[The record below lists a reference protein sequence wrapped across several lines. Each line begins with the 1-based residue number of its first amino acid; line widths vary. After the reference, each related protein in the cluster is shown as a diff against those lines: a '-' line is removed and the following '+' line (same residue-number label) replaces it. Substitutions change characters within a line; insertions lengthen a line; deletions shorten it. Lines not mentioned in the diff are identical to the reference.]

1 VNLAPLDWLIIAGFF
16 VFVVGT
22 ALYSRP
28 LVRSVADFLAAG
40 RTAGRYVLS
49 VSQGAAAVGAITIV
63 GTLEMN
69 YIAGF
74 QQTWW
79 AFTTAVV
86 VLIIA
91 VTGWVAYRF
100 RETRCLTLA
109 EFFERRYSRSFRIF
123 AGSIAYVSGIVNFGI
138 FPAVEAR
145 FFIYFA
151 GLPHH
156 FQFLGL
162 QVATFPVTVAF
173 LLLLSLFLVFVGGQV
188 AVIVTD
194 FLQGLFI
201 GAVFLLMSVALLR
214 IVHWDQVAAGL
225 LQAPQGA
232 SLVNP
237 YRASQVPDFNFW
249 YFLIGVIGVVYTW
262 MSWQGTQGYNSS
274 AKSAHEARMAW
285 VLYAWRIIP
294 QTLVLLVIA
303 VVAYAVLH
311 NPDFTVQAARANEVL
326 QGAGSPM
333 IQSQLRVPVVLQQLL
348 PPGLMGAFTAVMLAT
363 ALTCKSAYMH
373 SWGAIFVQDVLIP
386 LRGKPLEPRE
396 HLRVLRW
403 SILFVAAFTFAFSL
417 LFQQSQAIF
426 LFFAITGAI
435 FAGGSGAVII
445 GGLYWRRGTTAA
457 AFTAMILGAAIAV
470 GGIVILQLQPS
481 FPVNGQWFWGIAMV
495 AASVGYVAVSLL
507 GKGAGADL
515 DRLLHRGAH
524 ALPQDQVAATDLPPV
539 GWRALGMDREASRS
553 DRLIVLATYG
563 WIFLWAAVFVVGTVI
578 NLSRDVSESAWA
590 SFWHVFLIV
599 NLAAGVV
606 VLLWFGTLGI
616 RDLRRMLRT
625 LRGRERDATD
635 DGFVRRTDP

>member
-1 VNLAPLDWLIIAGFF
+1 VG
-16 VFVVGT
+16 GT

-28 LVRSVADFLAAG
+28 LVRGVADFLAAG

-100 RETRCLTLA
+100 RESRCLTMA
-109 EFFERRYSRSFRIF
+109 EFFERRYSRNFRIF
-123 AGSIAYVSGIVNFGI
+123 AGSIAYVSGLINFGI

-145 FFIYFA
+145 FFIYFV
-151 GLPHH
+151 GLPQH
-156 FQFLGL
+156 FRLLGID
-162 QVATFPVTVAF
+162 VATFPLTVAF

-188 AVIVTD
+188 AVILTD

-201 GAVFLLMSVALLR
+201 NAVFLLMSWALLR
-214 IVHWDQVAAGL
+214 IVRWDQVVAGL
-225 LQAPQGA
+225 LTAPAGA

-237 YRASQVPDFNFW
+237 YRAAQVADFNFW

-262 MSWQGTQGYNSS
+262 MSWQGTQGYNAS

-294 QTLVLLVIA
+294 QTLVLLVMA
-303 VVAYAVLH
+303 VVAFAVLH
-311 NPDFTVQAARANEVL
+311 NADFAGQAARTNEIV
-326 QGAGSPM
+326 QGAGGPM
-333 IQSQLRVPVVLQQLL
+333 VQSQIRVPVVLTQLL
-348 PPGLMGAFTAVMLAT
+348 PRGLMGAFTAVMLAT

-373 SWGAIFVQDVLIP
+373 SWGSILVQDVIIP
-386 LRGKPLEPRE
+386 IRGRPLEPVR
-396 HLRVLRW
+396 HLWALRG
-403 SILFVAAFTFAFSL
+403 SIVFVAAFTFAFSL

-445 GGLYWRRGTTAA
+445 GGLYWKRGTTAA
-457 AFTAMILGAAIAV
+457 AYTAMILGAVIAV
-470 GGIVILQLQPS
+470 GGIVLLQLNPK
-481 FPVNGQWFWGIAMV
+481 FPVNGQWFWGIAML
-495 AASVGYVAVSLL
+495 AATVGYIVVSLL
-507 GKGAGADL
+507 GRRGEADL
-515 DRLLHRGAH
+515 DRLLHRGEYV
-524 ALPQDQVAATDLPPV
+524 LPQDQVATTDLPPV
-539 GWRALGMDREASRS
+539 GWRALGLDREVGPR
-553 DRLIVLATYG
+553 DRLIVLATYA
-563 WIFLWAAVFVVGTVI
+563 WILAWVVVFIVGTVA
-578 NLSRDVSESAWA
+578 NLTHTVSEVTWA
-590 SFWHVFLIV
+590 AFWHLFILIQ
-599 NLAAGVV
+599 LGAGVV
-606 VLLWFGTLGI
+606 VLLWFGTLGL
-616 RDLRRMLRT
+616 RDLGRMMRA
-625 LRGRERDATD
+625 LRGQVRDATD
-635 DGFVRRTDP
+635 DGFVRRSGS

>member
-1 VNLAPLDWLIIAGFF
+1 MNLGALDWLIIAAFF
-16 VFVVGT
+16 AFVAGT
-22 ALYSRP
+22 AIVSRP
-28 LVRSVADFLAAG
+28 LVKSVADFLAAG

-86 VLIIA
+86 VIVIA

-100 RETRCLTLA
+100 RETRCLTMA
-109 EFFERRYSRSFRIF
+109 EFFERRYSRRFRIF
-123 AGSIAYVSGIVNFGI
+123 AGSIAYLSGIVNFGI

-145 FFIYFA
+145 FFIYFV

-156 FQFLGL
+156 FSVLG
-162 QVATFPVTVAF
+162 VPFATFPVMVAF
-173 LLLLSLFLVFVGGQV
+173 LLALSLVLVFVGGQV

-201 GAVFLLMSVALLR
+201 NAVFLVVSAYLLVR
-214 IVHWDQVAAGL
+214 VRWSQVVAGL
-225 LQAPQGA
+225 LTAPKGA
-232 SLVNP
+232 SLVDP
-237 YRASQVPDFNFW
+237 YHASQVADFNFW

-262 MSWQGTQGYNSS
+262 MSWQGTQGYNAS

-285 VLYAWRIIP
+285 VLYAWRLIP

-311 NPDFTVQAARANEVL
+311 NADFAGEAARANAVIG
-326 QGAGSPM
+326 GAGSAM
-333 IQSQLRVPVVLQQLL
+333 VQSQLRVPVVLGELL
-348 PPGLMGAFTAVMLAT
+348 PQGLMGAFTAVMLAT

-373 SWGAIFVQDVLIP
+373 SWGSIFVQDVLIP
-386 LRGKPLEPRE
+386 LRGRPLEPRE
-396 HLRVLRW
+396 HLTVLRW
-403 SILFVAAFTFAFSL
+403 SILFVAAFTFGFSV

-457 AFTAMILGAAIAV
+457 AYTAMILGAAISV
-470 GGIVILQLQPS
+470 GGIILLQLDPT
-481 FPVNGQWFWGIAMV
+481 FPVNGQWFWGIAM
-495 AASVGYVAVSLL
+495 AAATVGYIAVSLL
-507 GKGAGADL
+507 RRGEGAEL
-515 DRLLHRGAH
+515 ERILHRGAY

-539 GWRALGMDREASRS
+539 GWRALGLDRDASRG
-553 DRLIVLATYG
+553 DRLTVLVTYG
-563 WIFLWAAVFVVGTVI
+563 WILLWLLAFVAGTV
-578 NLSRDVSESAWA
+578 LSATTTIPQESWA
-590 SFWHVFLIV
+590 RFWHCFLLV
-599 NLAAGVV
+599 NLAAGIA
-606 VLLWFGTLGI
+606 VLIWFGTLGL
-616 RDLRRMLRT
+616 RDLGRMLRA
-625 LRGRERDATD
+625 LRGRVRDETD
-635 DGFVRRTDP
+635 DGFVRRTAS

>member
-1 VNLAPLDWLIIAGFF
+1 VNLGALDWLIIAAFF
-16 VFVVGT
+16 VFVAGT
-22 ALYSRP
+22 AIVSRP

-74 QQTWW
+74 QQAWW
-79 AFTTAVV
+79 ALTTAVV
-86 VLIIA
+86 VIVIA

-100 RETRCLTLA
+100 RETRCLTMA
-109 EFFERRYSRSFRIF
+109 EFFERRYSRRFRIF
-123 AGSIAYVSGIVNFGI
+123 AGSIAYLSGIVNFGI

-145 FFIYFA
+145 FFIYFV
-151 GLPHH
+151 GLPHR
-156 FQFLGL
+156 FALLGVD
-162 QVATFPVTVAF
+162 VAAFPVMVAF
-173 LLLLSLFLVFVGGQV
+173 LLVLSLVLVFVGGQV
-188 AVIVTD
+188 AVILTD

-201 GAVFLLMSVALLR
+201 NALFLVMSAYLLVR
-214 IVHWDQVAAGL
+214 VRWSQVVAGL
-225 LQAPQGA
+225 LTAPHGA
-232 SLVNP
+232 SLVDP
-237 YRASQVPDFNFW
+237 YHASQVADFNFW

-262 MSWQGTQGYNSS
+262 MSWQGTQGYNAS

-285 VLYAWRIIP
+285 VLYAWRMIP

-311 NPDFTVQAARANEVL
+311 NADFAGEAARANAVIR
-326 QGAGSPM
+326 GAGAPM
-333 IQSQLRVPVVLQQLL
+333 IQSQLRVPVVLSQLL

-373 SWGAIFVQDVLIP
+373 SWGSIFVQDVFIP

-403 SILFVAAFTFAFSL
+403 SILFVAAFTFAFSI

-445 GGLYWRRGTTAA
+445 GGLYWKRGTTAA
-457 AFTAMILGAAIAV
+457 AYTAMILGAGISV
-470 GGIVILQLQPS
+470 GGIVLLQLDPK
-481 FPVNGQWFWGIAMV
+481 FPVNGQWFWGIAMA
-495 AASVGYVAVSLL
+495 AASVGYVMVSLV
-507 GKGAGADL
+507 GKRGAADL
-515 DRLLHRGAH
+515 GRLLHRGVH
-524 ALPQDQVAATDLPPV
+524 ALSQDQVAVTDLPPV
-539 GWRALGMDREASRS
+539 GWRALGLDREASRG
-553 DRLIVLATYG
+553 DRATVLATYG
-563 WIFLWAAVFVVGTVI
+563 WISLWAVAFVIGTV
-578 NLSRDVSESAWA
+578 LSAAGTVSEAAWA
-590 SFWHVFLIV
+590 SFWHAFLLI
-599 NLAAGVV
+599 NLVAGVV
-606 VLLWFGTLGI
+606 VLFWFGTFGI
-616 RDLRRMLRT
+616 RDLGRMLRA

-635 DGFVRRTDP
+635 DGFVRRVVP

>member
-1 VNLAPLDWLIIAGFF
+1 MNLGALDWLIIAAFF
-16 VFVVGT
+16 VFVAGT
-22 ALYSRP
+22 AIVSRP

-74 QQTWW
+74 QQAWW
-79 AFTTAVV
+79 ALTTAVV
-86 VLIIA
+86 VIVIA

-100 RETRCLTLA
+100 RETRCLTMA
-109 EFFERRYSRSFRIF
+109 EFFERRYSRRFRIF
-123 AGSIAYVSGIVNFGI
+123 AGSIAYLSGIVNFGI

-145 FFIYFA
+145 FFIYFV
-151 GLPHH
+151 GLPHR
-156 FQFLGL
+156 FALLGVD
-162 QVATFPVTVAF
+162 VAAFPVMVAF
-173 LLLLSLFLVFVGGQV
+173 LLVLSLVLVFVGGQV
-188 AVIVTD
+188 AVILTD

-201 GAVFLLMSVALLR
+201 NALFLVMSAYLLVR
-214 IVHWDQVAAGL
+214 VRWSQVVAGL
-225 LQAPQGA
+225 LTAPHGA
-232 SLVNP
+232 SLVDP
-237 YRASQVPDFNFW
+237 YHASQVADFNFW

-262 MSWQGTQGYNSS
+262 MSWQGTQGYNAS

-285 VLYAWRIIP
+285 VLYAWRMIP

-311 NPDFTVQAARANEVL
+311 NADFAGEAARANAVIR
-326 QGAGSPM
+326 GAGAPM
-333 IQSQLRVPVVLQQLL
+333 IQSQLRVPVVLSQLL

-373 SWGAIFVQDVLIP
+373 SWGSIFVQDVFIP

-403 SILFVAAFTFAFSL
+403 SILFVAAFTFAFSI

-445 GGLYWRRGTTAA
+445 GGLYWKRGTTAA
-457 AFTAMILGAAIAV
+457 AYTAMILGAGISV
-470 GGIVILQLQPS
+470 GGIVLLQLDPK
-481 FPVNGQWFWGIAMV
+481 FPVNGQWFWGIAMA
-495 AASVGYVAVSLL
+495 AASVGYVMVSLV
-507 GKGAGADL
+507 GKRGAADL
-515 DRLLHRGAH
+515 GRLLHRGVH
-524 ALPQDQVAATDLPPV
+524 ALSQDQVAVTDLPPV
-539 GWRALGMDREASRS
+539 GWRALGLDREASRG
-553 DRLIVLATYG
+553 DRATVLATYG
-563 WIFLWAAVFVVGTVI
+563 WISLWAVAFVIGTV
-578 NLSRDVSESAWA
+578 LSAAGTVSEAAWA
-590 SFWHVFLIV
+590 SFWHAFLLI
-599 NLAAGVV
+599 NLVAGVV
-606 VLLWFGTLGI
+606 VLFWFGTFGI
-616 RDLRRMLRT
+616 RDLGRMLRA

-635 DGFVRRTDP
+635 DGFVRRVVP

>member
-1 VNLAPLDWLIIAGFF
+1 
-16 VFVVGT
+16 
-22 ALYSRP
+22 
-28 LVRSVADFLAAG
+28 
-40 RTAGRYVLS
+40 
-49 VSQGAAAVGAITIV
+49 
-63 GTLEMN
+63 
-69 YIAGF
+69 
-74 QQTWW
+74 
-79 AFTTAVV
+79 
-86 VLIIA
+86 
-91 VTGWVAYRF
+91 
-100 RETRCLTLA
+100 
-109 EFFERRYSRSFRIF
+109 
-123 AGSIAYVSGIVNFGI
+123 
-138 FPAVEAR
+138 
-145 FFIYFA
+145 
-151 GLPHH
+151 
-156 FQFLGL
+156 
-162 QVATFPVTVAF
+162 VTVAF

-225 LQAPQGA
+225 LTAPQGA

-311 NPDFTVQAARANEVL
+311 NPDFTAQAARATEVL

-386 LRGKPLEPRE
+386 LRGKPLEPSA

-457 AFTAMILGAAIAV
+457 AFTAMILGATIAV

-515 DRLLHRGAH
+515 EKLLHRGAH
-524 ALPQDQVAATDLPPV
+524 ALPQDKVAATDLPPV
-539 GWRALGMDREASRS
+539 GWRALGLDREASRS
-553 DRLIVLATYG
+553 DRVIVLATYG
-563 WIFLWAAVFVVGTVI
+563 WIFLWAAVFVVGTGI

-590 SFWHVFLIV
+590 GFWHIFLLV
-599 NLAAGVV
+599 NLAVGVV
-606 VLLWFGTLGI
+606 VMLWFGTLGI
-616 RDLRRMLRT
+616 RDLRRMLRA
-625 LRGRERDATD
+625 LRGRERDVTD
-635 DGFVRRTDP
+635 DGFVRRTGS

>member
-109 EFFERRYSRSFRIF
+109 EFFERRYSRNFRVF
-123 AGSIAYVSGIVNFGI
+123 AGSIAYLSGIINFGI

-145 FFIYFA
+145 FFIYFV

-225 LQAPQGA
+225 LTAPQGA

-311 NPDFTVQAARANEVL
+311 NPDFTAQAARATEVL

-386 LRGKPLEPRE
+386 LRGKPLEPRA

-457 AFTAMILGAAIAV
+457 AFTAMILGATIAV
-470 GGIVILQLQPS
+470 GGIVILQLQPG

-507 GKGAGADL
+507 GKSTGADL

-539 GWRALGMDREASRS
+539 GWRALGLDREASGS

-563 WIFLWAAVFVVGTVI
+563 WILLWVAVFVVGTVI

-590 SFWHVFLIV
+590 SFWHIFLIV

-616 RDLRRMLRT
+616 RDLRRMLRA

-635 DGFVRRTDP
+635 DGFVRRTDS

>member
-1 VNLAPLDWLIIAGFF
+1 MNLASLDWLIVAGFF

-22 ALYSRP
+22 ALVSRP

-91 VTGWVAYRF
+91 VTGWVVYRF

-123 AGSIAYVSGIVNFGI
+123 AGSIAYLSGIINFGI

-145 FFIYFA
+145 FFIYFV

-156 FQFLGL
+156 FHFLGV

-173 LLLLSLFLVFVGGQV
+173 LLGLSLFLVFVGGQV

-201 GAVFLLMSVALLR
+201 NALFLLMSVVLLR
-214 IVHWDQVAAGL
+214 LVHWDRVVAGL
-225 LQAPQGA
+225 LTAPEGA

-237 YRASQVPDFNFW
+237 YRASQVADFNFW

-262 MSWQGTQGYNSS
+262 QSWQGTQGYNAS

-311 NPDFTVQAARANEVL
+311 NADFAGQATRANEIL

-363 ALTCKSAYMH
+363 ALTCTSAYLH
-373 SWGAIFVQDVLIP
+373 SWGSIFVQDVLIP
-386 LRGKPLEPRE
+386 LRGRPLEPKR
-396 HLRVLRW
+396 HLWVLRG
-403 SILFVAAFTFAFSL
+403 SILIVAAFTFVFSL
-417 LFQQSQAIF
+417 VFQQSQAIF

-457 AFTAMILGAAIAV
+457 AFTAMILGATIAV

-507 GKGAGADL
+507 GKGGGADL

-524 ALPQDQVAATDLPPV
+524 ALPQDRVAATDLPPV
-539 GWRALGMDREASRS
+539 GWRALGMDREVSRR
-553 DRLIVLATYG
+553 DRLIYLATYA
-563 WIFLWAAVFVVGTVI
+563 WILLWAVVFVVGTVI
-578 NLSRDVSESAWA
+578 NLTRTVDEAAWA
-590 SFWHVFLIV
+590 RFWHTFLVIQLV
-599 NLAAGVV
+599 AGTV
-606 VLLWFGTLGI
+606 VLLWFGSLGI
-616 RDLRRMLRT
+616 RDLRRMLRA
-625 LRGRERDATD
+625 LRGRERDASD
-635 DGFVRRTDP
+635 DGFVRRTGP

>member
-1 VNLAPLDWLIIAGFF
+1 VNLGALDWLIIAAFF
-16 VFVVGT
+16 VFVAGT
-22 ALYSRP
+22 AIVSRP

-74 QQTWW
+74 QQAWW
-79 AFTTAVV
+79 ALTTAVV
-86 VLIIA
+86 VIVIA

-100 RETRCLTLA
+100 RETRCLTMA
-109 EFFERRYSRSFRIF
+109 EFFERRYSRRFRIF
-123 AGSIAYVSGIVNFGI
+123 AGSIAYLSGIVNFGI

-145 FFIYFA
+145 FFIYFV
-151 GLPHH
+151 GLPHR
-156 FQFLGL
+156 FALLGVD
-162 QVATFPVTVAF
+162 VAAFPVMVAF
-173 LLLLSLFLVFVGGQV
+173 LLVLSLVLVFVGGQV
-188 AVIVTD
+188 AVILTD

-201 GAVFLLMSVALLR
+201 NALFLVMSAYLLVR
-214 IVHWDQVAAGL
+214 VRWSQVVAGL
-225 LQAPQGA
+225 LTAPHGA
-232 SLVNP
+232 SLVDP
-237 YRASQVPDFNFW
+237 YHASQVADFNFW

-262 MSWQGTQGYNSS
+262 MSWQGTQGYNAS

-285 VLYAWRIIP
+285 VLYAWRMIP

-311 NPDFTVQAARANEVL
+311 NADFAGEAARANAVIR
-326 QGAGSPM
+326 GAGAPM
-333 IQSQLRVPVVLQQLL
+333 IQSQLRVPVVLSQLL

-373 SWGAIFVQDVLIP
+373 SWGSIFVQDVFIP

-403 SILFVAAFTFAFSL
+403 SILFVAAFTFAFSI

-445 GGLYWRRGTTAA
+445 GGLYWKRGTTAA
-457 AFTAMILGAAIAV
+457 AYTAMILGAGISV
-470 GGIVILQLQPS
+470 GGIVLLQLYPK
-481 FPVNGQWFWGIAMV
+481 FPVNGQWFWGIAMA
-495 AASVGYVAVSLL
+495 AASVGYVMVSLV
-507 GKGAGADL
+507 GKRGAADL
-515 DRLLHRGAH
+515 GRLLHRGVH
-524 ALPQDQVAATDLPPV
+524 ALSQDQVAVTDLPPV
-539 GWRALGMDREASRS
+539 GWRALGLDREASRG
-553 DRLIVLATYG
+553 DRATVLATYG
-563 WIFLWAAVFVVGTVI
+563 WISLWAVAFVIGTV
-578 NLSRDVSESAWA
+578 LSAAGTVSEAAWA
-590 SFWHVFLIV
+590 SFWHAFLLI
-599 NLAAGVV
+599 NLVAGVV
-606 VLLWFGTLGI
+606 VLFWFGTFGI
-616 RDLRRMLRT
+616 RDLGRMLRA

-635 DGFVRRTDP
+635 DGFVRRVVP

>member
-1 VNLAPLDWLIIAGFF
+1 VNLGALDWLIIAAFF
-16 VFVVGT
+16 AFVAGT
-22 ALYSRP
+22 AVVSRP

-79 AFTTAVV
+79 AFTTAIVV
-86 VLIIA
+86 IVIA

-100 RETRCLTLA
+100 RETRCLTMA
-109 EFFERRYSRSFRIF
+109 EFFERRYSRRFRIF
-123 AGSIAYVSGIVNFGI
+123 AGSIAYLSGIVNFGI

-145 FFIYFA
+145 FFIYFV
-151 GLPHH
+151 GLPHR
-156 FQFLGL
+156 FAFLGVD
-162 QVATFPVTVAF
+162 VATFPVMVAF
-173 LLLLSLFLVFVGGQV
+173 LLALSLALVFVGGQV
-188 AVIVTD
+188 AVILTD

-201 GAVFLLMSVALLR
+201 NALFLVMSGYLLVR
-214 IVHWDQVAAGL
+214 VRWSQVVAGL
-225 LQAPQGA
+225 LTAPKGA
-232 SLVNP
+232 SLVDP
-237 YRASQVPDFNFW
+237 YHAGQVADFNFW

-262 MSWQGTQGYNSS
+262 MSWQGTQGYNAS

-285 VLYAWRIIP
+285 VLYAWRMIP

-311 NPDFTVQAARANEVL
+311 NADFAGEAARANAVIG
-326 QGAGSPM
+326 GAGAPM
-333 IQSQLRVPVVLQQLL
+333 IQSQLRVPVVLGQLL
-348 PPGLMGAFTAVMLAT
+348 PHGMMGAFTAVMLAT

-373 SWGAIFVQDVLIP
+373 SWGSIFVQDILIP

-403 SILFVAAFTFAFSL
+403 SILFVAAFTFAFSI

-445 GGLYWRRGTTAA
+445 GGLYWKRGTTAA
-457 AFTAMILGAAIAV
+457 AYTAMILGAGISV
-470 GGIVILQLQPS
+470 GGIVLLQLDPK

-495 AASVGYVAVSLL
+495 AATLGYVAVSLL
-507 GKGAGADL
+507 RKGGAADL
-515 DRLLHRGAH
+515 EQLLHRGAH
-524 ALPQDQVAATDLPPV
+524 ALPQDVVAVTDLPPV
-539 GWRALGMDREASRS
+539 GWRALGLDRDATRG
-553 DRLIVLATYG
+553 DRVTVLATYG
-563 WIFLWAAVFVVGTVI
+563 WILFWAVAFVAGTVLSATGTVSEAAWAAFWHAFLVI
-578 NLSRDVSESAWA
+578 NLV
-590 SFWHVFLIV
+590 
-599 NLAAGVV
+599 AGVV
-606 VLLWFGTLGI
+606 VLFWFGTLGI
-616 RDLRRMLRT
+616 RDLGRMLRA
-625 LRGRERDATD
+625 LRGRVRDVTD
-635 DGFVRRTDP
+635 DGFVRRVAP

>member
-1 VNLAPLDWLIIAGFF
+1 MNLGALDWLIIAAFF
-16 VFVVGT
+16 VFVAGT
-22 ALYSRP
+22 AIVSRP

-74 QQTWW
+74 QQAWW
-79 AFTTAVV
+79 ALTTAVV
-86 VLIIA
+86 VIVIA

-100 RETRCLTLA
+100 RETRCLTMA
-109 EFFERRYSRSFRIF
+109 EFFERRYSRRFRIF
-123 AGSIAYVSGIVNFGI
+123 AGSIAYLSGIVNFGI

-145 FFIYFA
+145 FFIYFV
-151 GLPHH
+151 GLPHR
-156 FQFLGL
+156 FALLGVD
-162 QVATFPVTVAF
+162 VAAFPVMVAF
-173 LLLLSLFLVFVGGQV
+173 LLVLSLVLVFVGGQV
-188 AVIVTD
+188 AVILTD

-201 GAVFLLMSVALLR
+201 NALFLVMSAYLLVR
-214 IVHWDQVAAGL
+214 VRWSQVVAGL
-225 LQAPQGA
+225 LTAPHGA
-232 SLVNP
+232 SLVDP
-237 YRASQVPDFNFW
+237 YHASQVADFNFW

-262 MSWQGTQGYNSS
+262 MSWQGTQGYNAS

-285 VLYAWRIIP
+285 VLYAWRMIP

-311 NPDFTVQAARANEVL
+311 NADFAGEAARANAVIR
-326 QGAGSPM
+326 GAGAPM
-333 IQSQLRVPVVLQQLL
+333 IQSQLRVPVVLSQLL

-373 SWGAIFVQDVLIP
+373 SWGSIFVQDVFIP

-403 SILFVAAFTFAFSL
+403 SILFVAAFTFAFSI

-445 GGLYWRRGTTAA
+445 GGLYWKRGTTAA
-457 AFTAMILGAAIAV
+457 AYTAMILGAGISV
-470 GGIVILQLQPS
+470 GGIVLLQLYPK
-481 FPVNGQWFWGIAMV
+481 FPVNGQWFWGIAMA
-495 AASVGYVAVSLL
+495 AASVGYVMVSLV
-507 GKGAGADL
+507 GKRGAADL
-515 DRLLHRGAH
+515 GRLLHRGVH
-524 ALPQDQVAATDLPPV
+524 ALSQDQVAVTDLPPV
-539 GWRALGMDREASRS
+539 GWRALGLDREASRG
-553 DRLIVLATYG
+553 DRATVLATYG
-563 WIFLWAAVFVVGTVI
+563 WISLWAVAFVIGTV
-578 NLSRDVSESAWA
+578 LSAAGTVSEAAWA
-590 SFWHVFLIV
+590 SFWHAFLLI
-599 NLAAGVV
+599 NLVAGVV
-606 VLLWFGTLGI
+606 VLFWFGTFGI
-616 RDLRRMLRT
+616 RDLGRMLRA

-635 DGFVRRTDP
+635 DGFVRRVVP

>member
-1 VNLAPLDWLIIAGFF
+1 MNLGPLDWLIIAAFF
-16 VFVVGT
+16 AFVAGT
-22 ALYSRP
+22 AVVSRP

-86 VLIIA
+86 VIVIA

-100 RETRCLTLA
+100 RETRCLTMA
-109 EFFERRYSRSFRIF
+109 EFFERRYSRRFRIF
-123 AGSIAYVSGIVNFGI
+123 AGSIAYLSGIVNFGI

-145 FFIYFA
+145 FFIYFV
-151 GLPHH
+151 GLPQH
-156 FQFLGL
+156 FTVVGV
-162 QVATFPVTVAF
+162 QVATFPVMVAF
-173 LLLLSLFLVFVGGQV
+173 LLVLSLLLVFVGGQV

-201 GAVFLLMSVALLR
+201 NAVFLVVSAYLLVR
-214 IVHWDQVAAGL
+214 VRWDQVVAGL
-225 LQAPQGA
+225 LTAPKGA
-232 SLVNP
+232 SLVDP
-237 YRASQVPDFNFW
+237 YHASQVADFNFW

-285 VLYAWRIIP
+285 VLYAWRMIP

-311 NPDFTVQAARANEVL
+311 NPDFAVQASAAGTVIE
-326 QGAGSPM
+326 GAGSPM
-333 IQSQLRVPVVLQQLL
+333 VQSQLRVPVVLGELL
-348 PPGLMGAFTAVMLAT
+348 PHGLMGAFTAVMLAT

-373 SWGAIFVQDVLIP
+373 SWGSIFVQDILIP
-386 LRGKPLEPRE
+386 LRGRPLEPRE
-396 HLRVLRW
+396 HLKVLRW
-403 SILFVAAFTFAFSL
+403 SILFVAAFTFGFSI

-445 GGLYWRRGTTAA
+445 GGLYWKRGTTAA
-457 AFTAMILGAAIAV
+457 AYTAMILGAAISV
-470 GGIVILQLQPS
+470 GGIILLQLDPT
-481 FPVNGQWFWGIAMV
+481 FPVNGQWFWGIAM
-495 AASVGYVAVSLL
+495 AAATVGYVTVSLL
-507 GKGAGADL
+507 RRGEAADL
-515 DRLLHRGAH
+515 ERILHRGTH
-524 ALPQDQVAATDLPPV
+524 ALAQDQVASTDLPPV
-539 GWRALGMDREASRS
+539 GWRALGLDRDATRG
-553 DRLIVLATYG
+553 DRLTVLVTYG
-563 WIFLWAAVFVVGTVI
+563 WILLWAVAFVVGTV
-578 NLSRDVSESAWA
+578 LSATSTISEAAWA
-590 SFWHVFLIV
+590 RFWHLFLLV
-599 NLAAGVV
+599 NLVAGTG
-606 VLLWFGTLGI
+606 VLVWFGTLGL
-616 RDLRRMLRT
+616 RDLGRMLRA
-625 LRGRERDATD
+625 LRGRVRDETD
-635 DGFVRRTDP
+635 DGFVRRTAP

>member
-1 VNLAPLDWLIIAGFF
+1 MNLAVLDWLIIAGFF

-28 LVRSVADFLAAG
+28 LVKSVADFLAAG

-109 EFFERRYSRSFRIF
+109 EFFERRYSRNFRVF
-123 AGSIAYVSGIVNFGI
+123 AGSIAYLSGIINFGI

-145 FFIYFA
+145 FFIYFV

-173 LLLLSLFLVFVGGQV
+173 LLGLSLFLVFVGGQV

-214 IVHWDQVAAGL
+214 LVRWDQVAAGL

-249 YFLIGVIGVVYTW
+249 YFLIGVVGVVYTW

-311 NPDFTVQAARANEVL
+311 NADFTAQATRANEVL

-363 ALTCKSAYMH
+363 ALTCKSAYLH
-373 SWGAIFVQDVLIP
+373 SWGSIFVQDVLIP

-396 HLRVLRW
+396 HLRVLRG

-470 GGIVILQLQPS
+470 GGIVILQLEPN
-481 FPVNGQWFWGIAMV
+481 FPINGQWFWGIAMV
-495 AASVGYVAVSLL
+495 AASVGYVAVSLM

-635 DGFVRRTDP
+635 DGFVRRTGQ

>member
-1 VNLAPLDWLIIAGFF
+1 MNLGPLDWLIIAAFF
-16 VFVVGT
+16 AFVTGT
-22 ALYSRP
+22 AVVSRP

-86 VLIIA
+86 VIVIA

-100 RETRCLTLA
+100 RETRCLTMA
-109 EFFERRYSRSFRIF
+109 EFFERRYSRRFRIF
-123 AGSIAYVSGIVNFGI
+123 AGSIAYLSGIVNFGI

-145 FFIYFA
+145 FFIYFV

-156 FQFLGL
+156 FTVLGV
-162 QVATFPVTVAF
+162 QVATFPVMVAF
-173 LLLLSLFLVFVGGQV
+173 LLVLSLLLVFVGGQV

-201 GAVFLLMSVALLR
+201 NAVFLVVSAYLLVR
-214 IVHWDQVAAGL
+214 VRWDQVVAGL
-225 LQAPQGA
+225 LTAPKGA
-232 SLVNP
+232 SLVDP
-237 YRASQVPDFNFW
+237 YHASQVADFNFW

-285 VLYAWRIIP
+285 VLYAWRMIP

-311 NPDFTVQAARANEVL
+311 NPDFAAQASAAGTVIE
-326 QGAGSPM
+326 GAGSPM
-333 IQSQLRVPVVLQQLL
+333 LRSQLRVPVVLGELL
-348 PPGLMGAFTAVMLAT
+348 PQGLMGAFTAVMLAT

-373 SWGAIFVQDVLIP
+373 SWGSIFVQDILIP
-386 LRGKPLEPRE
+386 LRGRPLEPRE

-403 SILFVAAFTFAFSL
+403 SILFVAAFTFAFSI

-445 GGLYWRRGTTAA
+445 GGLYWKRGTTAA
-457 AFTAMILGAAIAV
+457 AYTAMILGAAISV
-470 GGIVILQLQPS
+470 GGIILLQVDPT
-481 FPVNGQWFWGIAMV
+481 FPVNGQWFWGIAM
-495 AASVGYVAVSLL
+495 AAATVGYVAVSLL
-507 GKGAGADL
+507 RKGKAADL
-515 DRLLHRGAH
+515 ERILHRGAH
-524 ALPQDQVAATDLPPV
+524 ALPQDQVASTDLPPV
-539 GWRALGMDREASRS
+539 GWRALGLDRDASRG
-553 DRLIVLATYG
+553 DRLTVLVTYG
-563 WIFLWAAVFVVGTVI
+563 WILLWAVAFVAGTL
-578 NLSRDVSESAWA
+578 LSATGTISEAAWA
-590 SFWHVFLIV
+590 RFWHVFLLV
-599 NLAAGVV
+599 NLVAGIA
-606 VLLWFGTLGI
+606 VLVWFGTLGL
-616 RDLRRMLRT
+616 RDLGRMLRA
-625 LRGRERDATD
+625 LRGRVRDETD
-635 DGFVRRTDP
+635 DGFVRRTAP

>member
-1 VNLAPLDWLIIAGFF
+1 VNLGAVDWLIIAAFF
-16 VFVVGT
+16 VFVAGT
-22 ALYSRP
+22 AIVSRP

-86 VLIIA
+86 VIVIA

-100 RETRCLTLA
+100 RETRCLTMA
-109 EFFERRYSRSFRIF
+109 EFFERRYSRRFRIF
-123 AGSIAYVSGIVNFGI
+123 AGSIAYLSGIVNFGI

-145 FFIYFA
+145 FFIHFV
-151 GLPHH
+151 GLP
-156 FQFLGL
+156 QQLRLLGAD
-162 QVATFPVTVAF
+162 VATFPVMVAF
-173 LLLLSLFLVFVGGQV
+173 ILALSLLLVFVGGQV

-201 GAVFLLMSVALLR
+201 NAVFLVMSAYLLVR
-214 IVHWDQVAAGL
+214 VRWSQVVAGL
-225 LQAPQGA
+225 LTAPKGA
-232 SLVNP
+232 SLVDP
-237 YRASQVPDFNFW
+237 YHASQVADFNFW

-262 MSWQGTQGYNSS
+262 MSWQGTQGYNAS

-285 VLYAWRIIP
+285 VLYAWRMIP

-311 NPDFTVQAARANEVL
+311 NADFAGEAARANAITN
-326 QGAGSPM
+326 GAGGPM
-333 IQSQLRVPVVLQQLL
+333 IQSQLRVPVVLGQLL

-363 ALTCKSAYMH
+363 ALTCKSAYLH
-373 SWGAIFVQDVLIP
+373 SWGSIFVQDVFIP
-386 LRGKPLEPRE
+386 LRGRPLESRE

-403 SILFVAAFTFAFSL
+403 SILFVAGFTFAFSI

-445 GGLYWRRGTTAA
+445 GGLYWKRGTTAA
-457 AFTAMILGAAIAV
+457 AYTAMILGATISV
-470 GGIVILQLQPS
+470 GGIVLLQLHPR
-481 FPVNGQWFWGIAMV
+481 FPVNGQWFWGIAMA
-495 AASVGYVAVSLL
+495 AASVGYVVVSLL
-507 GKGAGADL
+507 QRGGAADL
-515 DRLLHRGAH
+515 ERLLHRGAY
-524 ALPQDQVAATDLPPV
+524 ALPQDQVATTDLPPV
-539 GWRALGMDREASRS
+539 GWRALGLDREASRG
-553 DRLIVLATYG
+553 DRVTVLATYG
-563 WIFLWAAVFVVGTVI
+563 WILLWAVAFVAGTIRSATGTV
-578 NLSRDVSESAWA
+578 SETAWA
-590 SFWHVFLIV
+590 GFWRAFLVI
-599 NLAAGVV
+599 NLAAGIV
-606 VLLWFGTLGI
+606 VLFWFGTLGL
-616 RDLRRMLRT
+616 RDLGRMLRA

-635 DGFVRRTDP
+635 DGFVRRTAP

>member
-1 VNLAPLDWLIIAGFF
+1 MNLGPIDWLLIAAFF
-16 VFVVGT
+16 AFVAGT
-22 ALYSRP
+22 AIVSRP

-86 VLIIA
+86 VVIIA

-100 RETRCLTLA
+100 RETRCLTMA
-109 EFFERRYSRSFRIF
+109 EFFERRYSRRFRIF
-123 AGSIAYVSGIVNFGI
+123 AGTIAYLSGIVNFGI

-145 FFIYFA
+145 FFIYFV
-151 GLPHH
+151 GLPH
-156 FQFLGL
+156 QVRVLG
-162 QVATFPVTVAF
+162 VAVETFPLMVGF
-173 LLLLSLFLVFVGGQV
+173 LLILSLLLVFVGGQV

-201 GAVFLLMSVALLR
+201 NAVFLIVSAYLLVR
-214 IVHWDQVAAGL
+214 VRWSQVVSGL
-225 LQAPQGA
+225 LTAPRGA
-232 SLVNP
+232 SLVDP
-237 YRASQVPDFNFW
+237 YHASQVADFNFW

-262 MSWQGTQGYNSS
+262 MSWQGTQGYNAS

-285 VLYAWRIIP
+285 VLYAWRMIP

-311 NPDFTVQAARANEVL
+311 NADFAGEAARANAVL
-326 QGAGSPM
+326 AGAGAPM
-333 IQSQLRVPVVLQQLL
+333 IQSQLRVPVVLGQLL
-348 PPGLMGAFTAVMLAT
+348 PRGLMGAFTAVMLAT
-363 ALTCKSAYMH
+363 ALTCKSAYLH
-373 SWGAIFVQDVLIP
+373 SWGSIFVQDILIP
-386 LRGKPLEPRE
+386 LRGRPLGPQE

-403 SILFVAAFTFAFSL
+403 SILFVAAFTFGFSI
-417 LFQQSQAIF
+417 LFRQSQAIF

-445 GGLYWRRGTTAA
+445 GGLYWERGTTAA
-457 AFTAMILGAAIAV
+457 AYTAMVLGAVISV
-470 GGIVILQLQPS
+470 GGIILLQLHPA

-507 GKGAGADL
+507 WRREPADL
-515 DRLLHRGAH
+515 ARLLHRGAY
-524 ALPQDQVAATDLPPV
+524 ALRQDQVATTDLPPV
-539 GWRALGMDREASRS
+539 GLRALGLDREASRG
-553 DRLIVLATYG
+553 DRATVLATYG
-563 WIFLWAAVFVVGTVI
+563 WILLWVVAFVIGTV
-578 NLSRDVSESAWA
+578 LSATGAVAETAWA
-590 SFWHVFLIV
+590 TFWRVFLLV
-599 NLAAGVV
+599 NLAAGAA
-606 VLLWFGTLGI
+606 VLVWFGTLGL
-616 RDLRRMLRT
+616 RDLGRMLRA
-625 LRGRERDATD
+625 LRGRARDATD
-635 DGFVRRTDP
+635 DGFVRRAGP

>member
-1 VNLAPLDWLIIAGFF
+1 MNLAFLDWLIIAAFF
-16 VFVVGT
+16 VFVIGT
-22 ALYSRP
+22 ALLSRP

-79 AFTTAVV
+79 GFTTAVV

-91 VTGWVAYRF
+91 VTGWVVYRF
-100 RETRCLTLA
+100 RETRCLTMA
-109 EFFERRYSRSFRIF
+109 EFFERRYSRGFRIF

-145 FFIYFA
+145 FFIYFV
-151 GLPHH
+151 GLPQH
-156 FQFLGL
+156 FH
-162 QVATFPVTVAF
+162 VAGVQLPTFPVTVAA
-173 LLLLSLFLVFVGGQV
+173 LLALSLFLVFVGGQV

-201 GAVFLLMSVALLR
+201 NAVFLLMSVFLLTR
-214 IVHWDQVAAGL
+214 VRWGQVVEGL
-225 LQAPQGA
+225 MTAPRGA
-232 SLVNP
+232 SLLNP
-237 YRASQVPDFNFW
+237 YQAGQVEDFNFW
-249 YFLIGVIGVVYTW
+249 YFLIGIVGVVYTW
-262 MSWQGTQGYNSS
+262 MSWQGTQGYNAS

-311 NPDFTVQAARANEVL
+311 HADFAAQADNVNAVL
-326 QGAGSPM
+326 VSAGTDM
-333 IQSQLRVPVVLQQLL
+333 IRSQLRVPVVLTQLL
-348 PPGLMGAFTAVMLAT
+348 PRGMMGAFTAVMLAT

-373 SWGAIFVQDVLIP
+373 SWGSIFVQDVFIP
-386 LRGKPLEPRE
+386 LRGRPMEPRL
-396 HLRVLRW
+396 HLWVLRG

-445 GGLYWRRGTTAA
+445 GGLYWKRGTTAA
-457 AFTAMILGAAIAV
+457 AYTAMILGATISV
-470 GGIVILQLQPS
+470 GGIVLLQLRPS
-481 FPVNGQWFWGIAMV
+481 FPINGQWFWGIAMV
-495 AASVGYVAVSLL
+495 AASVGYVLVSLL
-507 GKGAGADL
+507 HRSEGADL
-515 DRLLHRGAH
+515 AKLLHRGPH
-524 ALPQDQVAATDLPPV
+524 VPPSEELRPTDLPPV
-539 GWRALGMDREASRS
+539 GWRALGMGPEFSRMDRV
-553 DRLIVLATYG
+553 IYVATYA
-563 WIFLWAAVFVVGTVI
+563 WILLWFVAFVVGTLL
-578 NLSRDVSESAWA
+578 NLGRDVGDAPWA
-590 SFWHVFLIV
+590 TFWHVFLISQ
-599 NLAAGVV
+599 LAAGIV
-606 VLLWFGTLGI
+606 VLLWFGAGGL
-616 RDLRRMLRT
+616 RDLRRMIRA
-625 LRGRERDATD
+625 LRGLERDD
-635 DGFVRRTDP
+635 LDNGFVRRTGQ

>member
-1 VNLAPLDWLIIAGFF
+1 MNLAALDWLIIAAFF

-22 ALYSRP
+22 ALVSRP

-86 VLIIA
+86 VLVIA

-109 EFFERRYSRSFRIF
+109 EFFERRYSRGFRIF
-123 AGSIAYVSGIVNFGI
+123 AGSIAYLSGIVNFGI

-145 FFIYFA
+145 FFIYFV

-156 FQFLGL
+156 VHFLGKE
-162 QVATFPVTVAF
+162 VATFPVTVAF

-201 GAVFLLMSVALLR
+201 NAVFLVMSVVLLR
-214 IVHWDQVAAGL
+214 LVRWDQVVAGL
-225 LQAPQGA
+225 MTAPQGA
-232 SLVNP
+232 SLLNP
-237 YRASQVPDFNFW
+237 YQASQVPDFNFW

-262 MSWQGTQGYNSS
+262 MSWQGTQGYNAS

-311 NPDFTVQAARANEVL
+311 NPDFSAQAARANGVL
-326 QGAGSPM
+326 QGAGATM
-333 IQSQLRVPVVLQQLL
+333 IQSQLRVPVVLTQLL
-348 PPGLMGAFTAVMLAT
+348 PPGMMGAFTAVMLAT
-363 ALTCKSAYMH
+363 ALTCKSAYLH
-373 SWGAIFVQDVLIP
+373 SWGSIVVQDVLIP
-386 LRGKPLEPRE
+386 LHGRPLEPKQ
-396 HLRVLRW
+396 HLWVLRT
-403 SILFVAAFTFAFSL
+403 SIFFVAAFTFVFSIV
-417 LFQQSQAIF
+417 FQQSQAIF
-426 LFFAITGAI
+426 LFFAVTGAI

-445 GGLYWRRGTTAA
+445 GGLYWKRGTTAA

-470 GGIVILQLQPS
+470 GGIVVLQLEPD
-481 FPVNGQWFWGIAMV
+481 FPVNGQWFWGIAMA
-495 AASVGYVAVSLL
+495 AASVGYIVVSLL
-507 GKGAGADL
+507 GRRGGANIE
-515 DRLLHRGAH
+515 RLLHRGAYV
-524 ALPQDQVAATDLPPV
+524 LPQDQVAATDLPPV
-539 GWRALGMDREASRS
+539 GWRALGMDREVSRS
-553 DRLIVLATYG
+553 DRLIFLATYA
-563 WIFLWAAVFVVGTVI
+563 WILLWAAVFVVGTAI
-578 NLSRDVSESAWA
+578 NLSRVVGDAAWA
-590 SFWHVFLIV
+590 RFWHLFLLV
-599 NLAAGVV
+599 QLVAGTA
-606 VLLWFGTLGI
+606 VLLWFGVLGL
-616 RDLRRMLRT
+616 RDLGRMLRA
-625 LRGRERDATD
+625 LRGRERDASD
-635 DGFVRRTDP
+635 DGFVRRTGP

>member
-1 VNLAPLDWLIIAGFF
+1 MNLAPLDWLIIAAFF

-22 ALYSRP
+22 ALLSRP

-79 AFTTAVV
+79 GFTTAVV
-86 VLIIA
+86 VLVIA
-91 VTGWVAYRF
+91 VTGWVVYRF
-100 RETRCLTLA
+100 RETRCLTMA
-109 EFFERRYSRSFRIF
+109 EFFERRYSRGFRIF

-145 FFIYFA
+145 FFIYFV
-151 GLPHH
+151 GLPQH
-156 FQFLGL
+156 FHMAG
-162 QVATFPVTVAF
+162 VEVPTFPATVAA
-173 LLLLSLFLVFVGGQV
+173 LLALSLFLVFVGGQV

-201 GAVFLLMSVALLR
+201 NAVFLLMSVFLLTR
-214 IVHWDQVAAGL
+214 VRWGQVVEGL
-225 LQAPQGA
+225 MTAPRGA
-232 SLVNP
+232 SLLNP
-237 YRASQVPDFNFW
+237 YQAGQVQDFNFW
-249 YFLIGVIGVVYTW
+249 YFLIGIVGVVYTW
-262 MSWQGTQGYNSS
+262 MSWQGTQGYNAS

-311 NPDFTVQAARANEVL
+311 HPDFAAQADNVNAVLGSAGPATV
-326 QGAGSPM
+326 
-333 IQSQLRVPVVLQQLL
+333 QSQLRVPVVLTQLL
-348 PPGLMGAFTAVMLAT
+348 PRGMMGAFTAVMLAT

-373 SWGAIFVQDVLIP
+373 SWGSIFVQDVFIP
-386 LRGKPLEPRE
+386 LRGRPMEPKL
-396 HLRVLRW
+396 HLWVLRG

-445 GGLYWRRGTTAA
+445 GGLYWKRGTTAA
-457 AFTAMILGAAIAV
+457 AYTAMILGATISV
-470 GGIVILQLQPS
+470 GGIVLLQFRPS

-507 GKGAGADL
+507 TRGAGADL
-515 DRLLHRGAH
+515 DLVLHRGAH
-524 ALPQDQVAATDLPPV
+524 SLPSDKVREGDLPPV
-539 GWRALGMDREASRS
+539 GWRALGMGPEFTRLDRV
-553 DRLIVLATYG
+553 IYVATYA
-563 WIFLWAAVFVVGTVI
+563 WILLWFVVFVAGTLLNVG
-578 NLSRDVSESAWA
+578 RDVGDAPWA
-590 SFWHVFLIV
+590 TFWHVFLISQLV
-599 NLAAGVV
+599 AGIV
-606 VLLWFGTLGI
+606 VLLWFGTGGL
-616 RDLRRMLRT
+616 RDLRRMIRA
-625 LRGRERDATD
+625 LRGLERDDLD
-635 DGFVRRTDP
+635 DGFVRRTGQ

>member
-1 VNLAPLDWLIIAGFF
+1 MNLAPLDWLIIAGFF

>member
-1 VNLAPLDWLIIAGFF
+1 LNLAPLDWLIVAAFF
-16 VFVVGT
+16 VFVGAT

-86 VLIIA
+86 VVIIA

-100 RETRCLTLA
+100 RETRCLTMA
-109 EFFERRYSRSFRIF
+109 EFFERRYSRGFRIF
-123 AGSIAYVSGIVNFGI
+123 AGSIAYLSGLVNFGI

-145 FFIYFA
+145 FFIYFV

-156 FQFLGL
+156 FHLLG
-162 QVATFPVTVAF
+162 VEIATFPVTVAF

-188 AVIVTD
+188 AVIITD

-201 GAVFLLMSVALLR
+201 NAVFLVLSVVLLR
-214 IVHWDQVAAGL
+214 LVRWDQVVTGL
-225 LQAPQGA
+225 LTAPAGA

-237 YRASQVPDFNFW
+237 YRAGQVADFNFW

-262 MSWQGTQGYNSS
+262 MSWQGTQGYNAS

-294 QTLVLLVIA
+294 QTLVLLVMA

-311 NPDFTVQAARANEVL
+311 NADFAGQAARTNEII
-326 QGAGSPM
+326 QGAGAPM
-333 IQSQLRVPVVLQQLL
+333 IQSQIRVPVVLTQLL
-348 PPGLMGAFTAVMLAT
+348 PPGLMGALTWVMLAT

-373 SWGAIFVQDVLIP
+373 SWGSILVQDVLIP
-386 LRGKPLEPRE
+386 LRGRPLEPAR
-396 HLRVLRW
+396 HLWALRG

-445 GGLYWRRGTTAA
+445 GGLYWKRGTTAA
-457 AFTAMILGAAIAV
+457 AYTAMILGASIAV
-470 GGIVILQLQPS
+470 GGIVILQFDPT
-481 FPVNGQWFWGIAMV
+481 FPVNGQWFWGIAMI
-495 AASVGYVAVSLL
+495 AATVGYIVVSLL
-507 GKGAGADL
+507 GRRGAADL
-515 DRLLHRGAH
+515 DRLLHRGAYS
-524 ALPQDQVAATDLPPV
+524 LPQDQVAATDLPPI
-539 GWRALGMDREASRS
+539 GWRALGLDREVSPR
-553 DRLIVLATYG
+553 DRLVVLSTYL
-563 WIFLWAAVFVVGTVI
+563 WILCWVAVFIVGTVL
-578 NLSRDVSESAWA
+578 NLTHTVSEQAWA
-590 SFWHVFLIV
+590 GFWHTFLVIQLV
-599 NLAAGVV
+599 AGIV
-606 VLLWFGTLGI
+606 VLLWFGILGL
-616 RDLRRMLRT
+616 RDLGRMLRA
-625 LRGRERDATD
+625 LRGQARDASD
-635 DGFVRRTDP
+635 DGFVRRSGS

>member
-1 VNLAPLDWLIIAGFF
+1 VNLAPLDWLIISGFF

-28 LVRSVADFLAAG
+28 LVQSVADFLAAG

-86 VLIIA
+86 VLVIA
-91 VTGWVAYRF
+91 VLGWVAYRF

-109 EFFERRYSRSFRIF
+109 EFFERRYSRNFRIF

-145 FFIYFA
+145 FFIYFV
-151 GLPHH
+151 GLPQH
-156 FQFLGL
+156 FRLLGAD
-162 QVATFPVTVAF
+162 VATFPVTVAF
-173 LLLLSLFLVFVGGQV
+173 LLGLSLFLVFVGGQV

-201 GAVFLLMSVALLR
+201 NAVFLVMSVALLR
-214 IVHWDQVAAGL
+214 LVRWDQVVAGL
-225 LQAPQGA
+225 LTAPQGA

-237 YRASQVPDFNFW
+237 YRASQVADFNFW

-303 VVAYAVLH
+303 VVAYSVLH
-311 NPDFTVQAARANEVL
+311 NPEFGGPAARANEIL
-326 QGAGSPM
+326 RGAGAPM
-333 IQSQLRVPVVLQQLL
+333 VQSQLRVPVVLAQLL

-373 SWGAIFVQDVLIP
+373 SWGSIFVQDVLIP
-386 LRGKPLEPRE
+386 VRGVPLDPRRHLWALRG
-396 HLRVLRW
+396 
-403 SILFVAAFTFAFSL
+403 SILFVAVFTFAFSI

-470 GGIVILQLQPS
+470 GGIVILQLRPG

-507 GKGAGADL
+507 GKGGGADL

-524 ALPQDQVAATDLPPV
+524 ALPQDRVAATDLPPV
-539 GWRALGMDREASRS
+539 GWRALGMDREVSRG
-553 DRLIVLATYG
+553 DRLIFLATYG
-563 WIFLWAAVFVVGTVI
+563 WIFLWAAVFVVGTVV
-578 NLSRDVSESAWA
+578 NLTRDVSEPAWA
-590 SFWHVFLIV
+590 RFWHAFLVI

-606 VLLWFGTLGI
+606 VLLWFGSLGL
-616 RDLRRMLRT
+616 RDLGRMLRA

-635 DGFVRRTDP
+635 DGFVRRAGQ